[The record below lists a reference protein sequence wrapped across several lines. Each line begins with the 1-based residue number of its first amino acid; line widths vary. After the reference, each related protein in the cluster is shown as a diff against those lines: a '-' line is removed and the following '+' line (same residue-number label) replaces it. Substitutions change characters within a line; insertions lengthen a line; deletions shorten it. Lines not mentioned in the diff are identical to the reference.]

1 MTLRSDYYRE
11 KEVLFQLNQNICLS
25 AGAGS
30 GKTSA
35 LVKMYCALISGES
48 SFKEPIAIE
57 RIVAITFTEK
67 AAAEM
72 KKRVREA
79 LELKLRSSEGGI
91 FWKDRLRK
99 LEWAPIKTIHSFC
112 AGIIREH
119 PVEAKVDPAFT
130 ILDDYATAEQ
140 LEKIIN
146 EVVMNGLFKKDPVV
160 RQLVYDYGF
169 SRTPYVSGLGD
180 FLQNVC
186 RQLYGSGLNWNELNQ
201 LLEQNHKRAEKC
213 LSTNIHLIQEDL
225 ARLDEAMKNG
235 AVKKSAKSYVSIKEL
250 LRYYHTA
257 MDTWGGNDVEGGS
270 LLLPLEHYLKGK
282 WPLAVSTLKKD
293 LLHCVTEMRVA
304 YYQVLCRECLE
315 GFQHILEDVTEG
327 YQRWKVQQGVLD
339 FDDLLVR
346 TRDMLRS
353 NIGIRRELKGRF
365 KVIMLD
371 EFQDTNRV
379 QKEIVYYLAEAQR
392 RDYLVGDHE
401 AYHDVLNL
409 HPQKLYIVGDPKQ
422 SIYSFRGADVSVFL
436 EVQSHLAREGTEG
449 QSFSLSENF
458 RCHKGIVAFSN
469 RFFSFIMRDGT
480 AGYEVNFNHDDHQL
494 FQRKAMDEGP
504 RVELITIGRGQGGEQ
519 KRRIEAAALSRRIL
533 EIVNP
538 HRSLTV
544 YERDERGREK
554 RKTHPDFSDIAI
566 LFRRFTHVK
575 LYERE
580 LRRRAIPYYVVK
592 GRGFFGCQEI
602 KDIINFLKYLDGESD
617 AIALV
622 GILRSPLVGISDETL
637 YWLLK
642 GVGKERRPVTAKVI
656 EEQYLKVQSRITDE
670 DKHNLRNFLYVFNK
684 IRGEKDRFSPA
695 ELIEKIVQTTHY
707 DAVMLTTFQG
717 EQKVANIIKLIELSR
732 NFSRKET
739 GLLRDFIG
747 YLLKLVEG
755 GSLEAEAQV
764 VLENANVVKLMTI
777 HQAKGLEF
785 PIVFLPDMGHSLQQ
799 HFDPIIFDE
808 SKGMA
813 MKFYHEAKVS
823 YETTMSYREITQLK
837 RSKDYAESKRLLY
850 VAATRARDY
859 LIMSGEKSDKKGG
872 ECWREWL
879 DQFLVS
885 HPELVCMLRE
895 EDISDRVPSNSKN
908 LYQYEPGYKRL
919 AQVSVHAGKRSE
931 ALSRKI
937 LQQSCFYTDYPAEEV
952 YITVTA
958 LSDYMVCPQ
967 RFYYLH
973 CLGLHERIVGTGRR
987 EYGEDQ
993 RKSTHNLSDLA
1004 RGNMLHFVLKHINFT
1019 RERAHR
1025 EEEIKSLLL
1034 RQGVTSERGEI
1045 EELKGMVLSFLSS
1058 DLGSA
1063 IASSGQAYALREIPF
1078 TLRLHDESSS
1088 VTAVMQGAIDLLY
1101 RDVKGVWTVVDYK
1114 YAAGRDIDRK
1124 RYKMQLMAYG
1134 LAVLKRS
1141 NEGTIKLI
1149 IKVMEERDREPEEWY
1164 VTRDELLP
1172 FEEQVITCAR
1182 EIARG
1187 QVGDMSG
1194 GSIRG
1199 GRKDCHYLDCTYR
1212 AKCYG

>member
-1 MTLRSDYYRE
+1 MTVRSDYYSE

-30 GKTSA
+30 GKTRA

-48 SFKEPIAIE
+48 SFKEPVPIE

-79 LELKLRSSEGGI
+79 LELKLRASEGDT

-119 PVEAKVDPAFT
+119 PVEAQVDPAFT
-130 ILDDYATAEQ
+130 ILDEYAIAEQ
-140 LEKIIN
+140 LEKIVN
-146 EVVMNGLFKKDPVV
+146 DVVMSGLSKKDPVV

-169 SRTPYVSGLGD
+169 SRMRGVSGLGN
-180 FLQNVC
+180 FLQSVC
-186 RQLYGSGLNWNELNQ
+186 RQLSGSGLNGHELNQ
-201 LLEQNHKRAEKC
+201 LLKENHRRAEEC
-213 LSTNIHLIQEDL
+213 LSTNIHRIQEDL
-225 ARLDEAMKNG
+225 ARLDAAMKSG
-235 AVKKSAKSYVSIKEL
+235 AVKQSAKSYVSIKEL
-250 LRYYHTA
+250 LQYYHTTF
-257 MDTWGGNDVEGGS
+257 DRCGGNSVEGGR
-270 LLLPLEHYLKGK
+270 LLLTLEPYLKGR
-282 WPLAVSTLKKD
+282 WPLAVSTLKKE
-293 LLHCVTEMRVA
+293 LLHCLTEMGEA

-315 GFQHILEDVTEG
+315 GFQHLLQDVTER
-327 YQRWKVQQGVLD
+327 YQKWKVRQGVLD

-346 TRDMLRS
+346 TRDLLRS

-379 QKEIVYYLAEAQR
+379 QKEIVYYLAEDMG

-401 AYHDVLNL
+401 AYHDVLSL

-422 SIYSFRGADVSVFL
+422 SIYSFRGADVGVFR
-436 EVQSHLAREGTEG
+436 EVQTYLAREETGG

-458 RCHKGIVAFSN
+458 RSHHGIVLFCN
-469 RFFSFIMRDGT
+469 RFFSGIMQDGT
-480 AGYEVNFNHDDHQL
+480 EGYEVAFNHDDHQL
-494 FQRKAMDEGP
+494 CQREVMDEGP
-504 RVELITIGRGQGGEQ
+504 RVELITIGRGQGSER
-519 KRRIEAAALSRRIL
+519 KRSIEAAAVSRRIL
-533 EIVNP
+533 GIVDP
-538 HRSLTV
+538 ESALSV
-544 YERDERGREK
+544 YERDGSGRET
-554 RKTHPDFSDIAI
+554 RKPHPDFSDIAI

-617 AIALV
+617 EIALV

-637 YWLLK
+637 YWLLS
-642 GVGKERRPVTAKVI
+642 GVGKAEKPVTARVLEDQFI
-656 EEQYLKVQSRITDE
+656 KVQSSITDE
-670 DKHNLRNFLYVFNK
+670 DNYNISNFLCIFNA
-684 IRGEKDRFSPA
+684 IRGERDRRSPA

-717 EQKVANIIKLIELSR
+717 EQKVSNIRKLIEVAR
-732 NFSRKET
+732 RFSRKET

-747 YLLKLVEG
+747 YLLTLVEG
-755 GSLEAEAQV
+755 DSLEAEAQI

-785 PIVFLPDMGHSLQQ
+785 PIVFIPDMGHSLQQ
-799 HFDPIIFDE
+799 QFDPIIFDE

-813 MKFYHEAKVS
+813 MKFYHEGNVS

-837 RSKDYAESKRLLY
+837 ISKDYAESKRLLY

-859 LIMSGEKSDKKGG
+859 LIVSGEKSGKKGG
-872 ECWREWL
+872 ECWRGWL
-879 DQFLVS
+879 DRFLVA
-885 HPELVCMLRE
+885 HPELVCMLPE
-895 EDISDRVPSNSKN
+895 EEIGERVPTHPKT

-919 AQVSVHAGKRSE
+919 AEVNVHADKGTE
-931 ALSRKI
+931 ARARKI
-937 LQQSCFYTDYPAEEV
+937 LNQSCCYTDCPAEEV

-973 CLGLHERIVGTGRR
+973 RLGLDERIAGTGRR
-987 EYGEDQ
+987 ENRGGQ
-993 RKSTHNLSDLA
+993 GKRGQALSDLA
-1004 RGNMLHFVLKHINFT
+1004 RGNMVHFVLKHINLT
-1019 RERAHR
+1019 RDGAHR
-1025 EEEIKSLLL
+1025 EEEIERLLL
-1034 RQGVTSERGEI
+1034 RQGVTSDRGEI
-1045 EELKGMVLSFLSS
+1045 EKLKGMVRSFLSS
-1058 DLGSA
+1058 DLGNSLV
-1063 IASSGQAYALREIPF
+1063 SSREEYVLREIPF
-1078 TLRLHDESSS
+1078 TLRLHDARSS
-1088 VTAVMQGAIDLLY
+1088 VTAVVQGAIDLLY

-1114 YAAGRDIDRK
+1114 YAAGREIDKK
-1124 RYKMQLMAYG
+1124 RYAMQLMAYA

-1141 NEGTIKLI
+1141 NEGTIRLI
-1149 IKVMEERDREPEEWY
+1149 IKIMEECGREPEEWS
-1164 VTRDELLP
+1164 VTRDEIRA
-1172 FEEQVITCAR
+1172 FEEEVINCIG

-1187 QVGDMSG
+1187 KAGDISG
-1194 GSIRG
+1194 GSRG
-1199 GRKDCHYLDCTYR
+1199 GGKDCPYPDCTYR
-1212 AKCYG
+1212 ANCYG